1 MDRYSFLHA
10 VLPPQGNGNYVASF
24 IRGDKKNKIAWNR
37 NCDTIEA
44 LADLCVEAATEGLTS
59 YYALGTFENNVTTS
73 DSGRP
78 KYQRLAVQAQKFKTL
93 AIDIDAGKVSD
104 TPTYETSE
112 EALAALVQFI
122 KNSGIPVPMVVASG
136 HGFHAYWPLD
146 EVVDKATWRDL
157 GVGLKALC
165 LAHGLKIDPGKVHD
179 PSMVLRPL
187 DTLNKGQVVRVI
199 VPGSGFHSPMELA
212 KKLAVTTDGPRRIPV
227 SAKARL
233 NAEAS
238 CGLDDYQPV
247 DHTLITDRCLQL
259 KAATKDGGR
268 NASYD
273 QWFLAL
279 GVAKYAIDP
288 ELAAKEWTGN
298 HPDYSEASMEK
309 KSNEYKATGIP
320 KCMTFDSKIPGICGK
335 CPHWGR
341 VQTPYQLGIPV
352 PKPLNGLSFTPIHEQ
367 QQSSPDTA
375 PVQEEPIQ
383 ESIPESIQDDS
394 PPTPDFHIDPKRCAP
409 AIDPPKP
416 FLRTEKGI
424 GFTNEGVWNSVCEYD
439 VFPTHMVRDPSL
451 GYSMVEWAWYKPH
464 VGYTRMLIRASS
476 IFNDNSTVELN
487 NALADN
493 GLLIENKVKQAFMG
507 AYMRAYTQALQRHQ
521 ASVDLYDS
529 FGWKENNTRFVIGST
544 EFRRE
549 KDGTVSTHEVGV
561 SKIISTK
568 EYDKTFA
575 ARGDLGLWA
584 TWTTALDHPT
594 LATHQIELAR
604 AFMAPLI
611 HFTGLR
617 GVVFSL
623 VGPSGRGKTTMQR
636 WAASV
641 YGAPDKVNTTAND
654 TQMSMVQRMGVW
666 GCLPLAIDEATL
678 IKPEHLAN
686 LIYWGTQGQDRNRA
700 NEVTQA
706 NTWALPLSLSTNRSL
721 RDKATTVGADVD
733 AIQMRMLEF
742 EIPSSPV
749 FADSSDFGRRMFLM
763 SGDNYGLAGRVYIQ
777 HLLRKGEDQIRADI
791 EEHTKYIAKQYDFAF
806 EGKERF
812 WQTAV
817 VLCDLGSKYAKE
829 LGLIKYD
836 YTKGTRAMLEQLGEQ
851 RVALAGA
858 RLDSYDMISDYLA
871 QHNGM
876 ALTVVYRDGVATPQH
891 PYPRGEVR
899 IRKELY
905 AKGGD
910 SKPDRGFFYLDK
922 SHFHHWLVGRGFDY
936 KTVTDTLTKDQSGFR
951 PSKSGRIYMGKDSA
965 ITLPSCAAIGLNMN
979 HEKFKGVLNQ
989 IDLTEKV
996 VDINAARGEKK

>member
-1 MDRYSFLHA
+1 
-10 VLPPQGNGNYVASF
+10 
-24 IRGDKKNKIAWNR
+24 
-37 NCDTIEA
+37 
-44 LADLCVEAATEGLTS
+44 LAI
-59 YYALGTFENNVTTS
+59 
-73 DSGRP
+73 
-78 KYQRLAVQAQKFKTL
+78 QANKFKTL

-104 TPTYETSE
+104 TPTYDTSE
-112 EALAALVQFI
+112 QALAALVQFV
-122 KNSGIPVPMVVASG
+122 KNSGVPVPMVVASG
-136 HGFHAYWPLD
+136 HGFHAYWPLT
-146 EVVDKATWRDL
+146 EPVDKDTWREL
-157 GVGLKALC
+157 GVGLKNLC
-165 LAHGLKIDPGKVHD
+165 VAHGLKIDPGKVHD

-187 DTLNKGQVVRVI
+187 DTLNKGNLVRVI
-199 VPGSGFHSPMELA
+199 VPGAGFHSSDALA
-212 KKLAVTTDGPRRIPV
+212 KKLAVNSSGPRRMV
-227 SAKARL
+227 VTEKMRL
-233 NAEAS
+233 NETAA
-238 CGLDDYQPV
+238 CGLNDYPPV
-247 DHTLITDRCLQL
+247 DHRLIAERCLQI
-259 KAATKDGGR
+259 KAATNDGGR
-268 NASYD
+268 KASYD
-273 QWFLAL
+273 QWFLTI
-279 GVAKYAIDP
+279 GVAKYAIEP

-298 HPDYSEASMEK
+298 HPDYSEDSAEK
-309 KSNEYKATGIP
+309 KSNDYKANGLP
-320 KCMTFDSKIPGICGK
+320 KCSTFDSKIPGICGK
-335 CPHWGR
+335 CPHWGLSNS
-341 VQTPYQLGIPV
+341 PYHLGIPA
-352 PKPLNGLSFTPIHEQ
+352 PKPLNGLPFKPIHEQ
-367 QQSSPDTA
+367 QQTEAKA
-375 PVQEEPIQ
+375 PPSQEQPIQ
-383 ESIPESIQDDS
+383 ESIQSEPEEYI
-394 PPTPDFHIDPKRCAP
+394 PTPDFHIDPKQCAP
-409 AIDPPKP
+409 AVDPPKP
-416 FLRTEKGI
+416 FMRTEKGI
-424 GFTNEGVWNSVCEYD
+424 GLTREGVWQSVCEYD
-439 VFPTHMVRDPSL
+439 VFPTHIVRDPSL

-493 GLLIENKVKQAFMG
+493 GLLIESKVKQAMMG
-507 AYMRAYTQALQRHQ
+507 AYMRAYTQALQKHQ

-529 FGWKENNTRFVIGST
+529 FGWKDNNTRFVIGST

-549 KDGTVSTHEVGV
+549 KDGSISTHEVGV
-561 SKIISTK
+561 SKMISAK
-568 EYDKTFA
+568 EYDKTFSV
-575 ARGDLGLWA
+575 RGDIKAWA
-584 TWTTALDHPT
+584 TWTSVLDHPS
-594 LATHQIELAR
+594 LAVHQIELAR

-742 EIPSSPV
+742 EIPESQI

-777 HLLRKGEDQIRADI
+777 FLLSKGEDGIRADI
-791 EEHTKYIAKQYDFAF
+791 EAHTKYIADAYKFAF

-836 YTKGTRAMLEQLGEQ
+836 YSKGTQAMLDQLGEQ
-851 RVALAGA
+851 RIALAGT
-858 RLDSYDMISDYLA
+858 RLDSYDLIADYLA
-871 QHNGM
+871 QFNGM
-876 ALTVVYRDGVATPQH
+876 SVTILYKDGRAIQQQ
-891 PYPRGEVR
+891 PYPKGEIR

-905 AKGGD
+905 SKGGSD
-910 SKPDRGFFYLDK
+910 TRPDRGFFYLDRN
-922 SHFHHWLVGRGFDY
+922 HFHHWLVGRGFDF
-936 KTVTDTLTKDQSGFR
+936 KTVTDALNRDQSGFKPNR
-951 PSKSGRIYMGKDSA
+951 SGRIYMGKDSG
-965 ITLPSCAAIGLNMN
+965 ISLPSCAAIGLNMN
-979 HEKFKGVLNQ
+979 HERFKGVLNQ
-989 IDLTEKV
+989 MEVSDKV
-996 VDINAARGEKK
+996 VDLHTTKGGKG